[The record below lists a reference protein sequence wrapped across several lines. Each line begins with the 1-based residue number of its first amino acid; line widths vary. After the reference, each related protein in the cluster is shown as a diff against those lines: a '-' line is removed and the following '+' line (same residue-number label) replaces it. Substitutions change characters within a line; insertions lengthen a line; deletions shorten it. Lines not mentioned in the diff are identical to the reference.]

1 MSGTQDS
8 RYAGG
13 WFGVFGGPI
22 VIGALSLAGLLSAL
36 LLGDIGRVFSWG
48 AVGCPIAVSAWFW
61 LRARR

>member
-1 MSGTQDS
+1 MSGTRDP
-8 RYAGG
+8 RHAGG